1 MAFDIRRVVTGHD
14 AEGRAGFRSDGIP
27 PRTIDAPNGFGV
39 SEVLWLDGAPTSVD
53 DGRDV
58 TDGPFAL
65 EPPAGGCSL
74 RVIRMPTSAP
84 GAPLEQQWLRVPGDD
99 DAEPGMH
106 ATDTLDFMVVLDG
119 EIVLGTDDGERV
131 LGVGDTVVQRGT
143 RHRWRVHGDR
153 PCTYAVCMVRPD
165 PESTGDV
172 SGLGPGGVGQH
183 GPRRVVVTAGGDG
196 SSAVSA
202 DGQAPC
208 GFATGG
214 NAGVALVDL
223 WQTGGPCADASQG
236 GDPPAPWALD
246 PQGGG
251 VAFRAIEM
259 GAGNDPGDAGWHATD
274 TIDVDI
280 VVHGQL
286 ELALPDCD
294 PVVLGPGDC
303 VVQRGTMHRWRP
315 VGEAGVRYVAVMLPV
330 QPPAARPS
338 A

>member
-1 MAFDIRRVVTGHD
+1 MTFAIRRVVTGHD
-14 AEGRAGFRSDGIP
+14 DTGDAVFRSDGVP

-39 SEVLWLDGAPTSVD
+39 SEVLWLDGTPTSVD

-65 EPPAGGCSL
+65 EPPPGGCSV
-74 RVIRMPTSAP
+74 RVIRMPPSAP
-84 GAPLEQQWLRVPGDD
+84 GTPVAEQWLRVHGDD

-131 LGVGDTVVQRGT
+131 LHTGDTVVQRGT
-143 RHRWRVHGDR
+143 RHRWRVHGER

-165 PESTGDV
+165 PGAAGDV
-172 SGLGPGGVGQH
+172 TGLAPAGADADAGL
-183 GPRRVVVTAGGDG
+183 GPRRVVVSTGPGGRSAVTGDG
-196 SSAVSA
+196 H
-202 DGQAPC
+202 APC
-208 GFATGG
+208 GFATAGD
-214 NAGVALVDL
+214 AGVALVDL
-223 WQTGGPCADASQG
+223 WQTGGPCADAAQG
-236 GDPPAPWALD
+236 GDPPAPWGLD
-246 PQGGG
+246 PHGDG
-251 VAFRAIEM
+251 VAFRSIAM

-280 VVHGQL
+280 VVEGQL

-315 VGEAGVRYVAVMLPV
+315 VGAGGVRYVAVMLPV
-330 QPPAARPS
+330 QHPG
-338 A
+338 

>member
-1 MAFDIRRVVTGHD
+1 MAFDIRRVVTGHAAD
-14 AEGRAGFRSDGIP
+14 GRAVFRSDGAP
-27 PRTIDAPNGFGV
+27 PRTIDAPSGFGV

-74 RVIRMPTSAP
+74 RVIRMPPSAP
-84 GAPLEQQWLRVPGDD
+84 GTPVAQQWLRVHGDD

-131 LGVGDTVVQRGT
+131 LQAGDTVVQRGT

-165 PESTGDV
+165 PSAAGDV
-172 SGLGPGGVGQH
+172 TGLAPGAAGEH
-183 GPRRVVVTAGGDG
+183 GPRRVVVTSGPDG
-196 SSAVSA
+196 RSSVTS
-202 DGQAPC
+202 DGRAPC
-208 GFATGG
+208 GFATPSP
-214 NAGVALVDL
+214 AGVALVDL
-223 WQTGGPCADASQG
+223 WQTGGPTADTDQG
-236 GDPPAPWALD
+236 GDPPPPWSLD
-246 PQGGG
+246 PHGGG
-251 VAFRAIEM
+251 VAFRSIEM
-259 GAGNDPGDAGWHATD
+259 GPGSDPGDAGWHATD

-280 VVHGQL
+280 VVQGQL
-286 ELALPDCD
+286 ELALPDCE

-315 VGEAGVRYVAVMLPV
+315 VGDDGVRYVAVMLPV
-330 QPPAARPS
+330 RRD
-338 A
+338 